1 LEINQ
6 LLNPEIQNFIQENL
20 STNSSKL
27 ALKKNPFPTSNY
39 TDIIHQ
45 IISKNKAKEKLPT
58 WFFTDKI
65 IYPEKISIE
74 QTSSEKT
81 AKYKASIVSGKNI
94 LDCTGGFGIDAYYFS
109 KYFDTVIHCEINPEL
124 SKIVEHNYKQLQIK
138 SIKCICGDSSDI
150 LDQLNKKF
158 DCIYIDPSRRSGS
171 KGKVFML
178 ADCLPNVVELQNFYY
193 QFTDTLLIKTAPILD
208 LHAGLL
214 ELKNVAE
221 IHIVGLDNEIKEVLW
236 KIKKGHQESPKIYA
250 VNLEKEVIITTEICS
265 NKNYKATYSLP
276 QKFLFEPNTSL
287 LKSGGFEAVSEI
299 FGVDKLHKH
308 SHLYTSEDLVD
319 FPGRKFNIDSIVP
332 FQKKEI
338 IQSILGKKMNVST
351 RNFPIK
357 PDEIKKKYKIIDG
370 GSIFAFFTTNLN
382 NEKIVL
388 LCTKI

>member
-1 LEINQ
+1 MEIYQ
-6 LLNPEIQNFIQENL
+6 LLNPEIQNFIQGNL
-20 STNSSKL
+20 SSNGAKL
-27 ALKKNPFPTSNY
+27 ALKKNPFPNSNY
-39 TDIIHQ
+39 SDIIHQ

-58 WFFTDKI
+58 WFFTENI

-81 AKYKASIVSGKNI
+81 AKYKANIISGKNI
-94 LDCTGGFGIDAYYFS
+94 IDCTGGFGIDAYYFS
-109 KYFDTVIHCEINPEL
+109 KYFDTVIYCEINSKL
-124 SKIVEHNYKQLQIK
+124 SEIVQHNFNQLGINN
-138 SIKCICGDSSDI
+138 INCLCGDSTEI
-150 LDQLNKKF
+150 LKKLNQQF
-158 DCIYIDPSRRSGS
+158 DCIYIDPSRRNDS

-178 ADCLPNVVELQNFYY
+178 ADCSPNVVELQNFYY

-221 IHIVGLDNEIKEVLW
+221 IHIVAIDNEVKELLW
-236 KIKKGHQESPKIYA
+236 KIEKEFIGSPKIFA
-250 VNLEKEVIITTEICS
+250 INVEKENVITSEIRT
-265 NKNYKATYSLP
+265 NNNYKATYSLH
-276 QKFLFEPNTSL
+276 KNFLYEPNASL

-299 FGVDKLHKH
+299 FSIDKLHQH
-308 SHLYTSEDLVD
+308 SHLYSSNDLID
-319 FPGRKFNIDSIVP
+319 FPGRRFKIDTIVP

-338 IQSILGKKMNVST
+338 TQLIQGKKMNVSS

-357 PDEIKKKYKIIDG
+357 PDEIKKKYKITDG
-370 GSIFAFFTTNLN
+370 GAIYAFFTTNLN

>member
-1 LEINQ
+1 MEINQ

-138 SIKCICGDSSDI
+138 SIKGICGDSSDI

-178 ADCLPNVVELQNFYY
+178 ADCLPNVVELQDFYFKLSFNGTIRLKLRFSNF
-193 QFTDTLLIKTAPILD
+193 
-208 LHAGLL
+208 
-214 ELKNVAE
+214 
-221 IHIVGLDNEIKEVLW
+221 
-236 KIKKGHQESPKIYA
+236 
-250 VNLEKEVIITTEICS
+250 
-265 NKNYKATYSLP
+265 
-276 QKFLFEPNTSL
+276 
-287 LKSGGFEAVSEI
+287 
-299 FGVDKLHKH
+299 
-308 SHLYTSEDLVD
+308 
-319 FPGRKFNIDSIVP
+319 
-332 FQKKEI
+332 
-338 IQSILGKKMNVST
+338 
-351 RNFPIK
+351 
-357 PDEIKKKYKIIDG
+357 
-370 GSIFAFFTTNLN
+370 
-382 NEKIVL
+382 
-388 LCTKI
+388 